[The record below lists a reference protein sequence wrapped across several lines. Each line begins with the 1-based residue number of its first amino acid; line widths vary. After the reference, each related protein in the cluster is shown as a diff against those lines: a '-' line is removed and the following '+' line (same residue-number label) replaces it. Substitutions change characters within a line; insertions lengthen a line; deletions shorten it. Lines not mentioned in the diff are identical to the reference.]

1 MDYASRL
8 NGTRRRFI
16 TEKNN
21 MKKTKVL
28 IATGLKAPSM
38 MSLAYTTKILVEGL
52 PKNNIDVSVVSFD
65 TVMGYP
71 RFLRHGIY
79 FFKLLFKSFS
89 ASVIYAQDPVSVGFP
104 AMFVSKILHKRF
116 ILRIVGDYAWEQ
128 GVQRRGVVD
137 ILEKFSTEY
146 DKYPLFVR
154 VLKKIQHQV
163 AESAE
168 MIVVPSEY
176 IKHIVSNWGIKK
188 EKIITI
194 YQPFEA
200 KEVNKSKEDLR
211 KELSVSGRV
220 ILSVGRLV
228 PWKRYGVIIE
238 TMPNIFK
245 TFPDSTLIIIGKG
258 PDMAFLK
265 DKTKSLKLEKHV
277 KFLGMQTEDKI
288 NEYTKAA
295 DVFLSDS
302 SYESFSSQLLEVFSI
317 GTPVVLI
324 GGSENA
330 EIIEHEKNA
339 LVVKSHDSDEISRA
353 VTKILSDESY
363 SNKLIVEGKR
373 GLDKFAAKE
382 ILLKFVS
389 IFKK

>member
-1 MDYASRL
+1 
-8 NGTRRRFI
+8 
-16 TEKNN
+16 

-38 MSLAYTTKILVEGL
+38 VSLAFTTKILVEGL

-65 TVMGYP
+65 TVMKYP

-79 FFKLLFKSFS
+79 FLKLLFKSFS

-104 AMFVSKILHKRF
+104 AMLVSKILHKRF

-128 GVQRRGVVD
+128 GVQRKGVVD
-137 ILEKFSTEY
+137 ILEKFSLEY

-154 VLKKIQHQV
+154 VLKTIQHQV
-163 AESAE
+163 AESAY

-176 IKHIVSNWGIKK
+176 IKHIVLNWGIKK

-200 KEVNKSKEDLR
+200 KGVNKSKEDLR
-211 KELSVSGRV
+211 EGFGIKSKM

-238 TMPNIFK
+238 TMPSILK
-245 TFPDSTLIIIGKG
+245 AFPGSTLVIIGKG

-265 DKTKSLKLEKHV
+265 EKTKSLKLEKYV
-277 KFLGMQTEDKI
+277 KFLGMQTEEQI

-317 GTPVVLI
+317 GTPIVLI
-324 GGSENA
+324 GGSETA
-330 EIIEHEKNA
+330 EIMEHEKNA
-339 LVVKSHDSDEISRA
+339 LVVKNHDSVEISKG
-353 VTKILSDESY
+353 VIKILSDEAY
-363 SNKLIVEGKR
+363 SNKLIEEGKK
-373 GLDKFAAKE
+373 GLDKFEVKE
-382 ILLKFVS
+382 ILKKFVS
-389 IFKK
+389 IFKN